1 MKHTHVLP
9 ASVLLVVAHVM
20 LALAAP
26 AAAEVLDGQRRTG
39 AFFPTNPRTTS
50 TGYGSFPRNPCRT
63 TPRPRNFAEAANKAP
78 VTLFITN
85 CGDPCTQAAA
95 LLQGRGVPYS
105 TRQIDKDPDA
115 AKALRQLIGQLQVPV
130 LKIGDNVQK
139 GFEKVLWNNLL
150 ETGRLPAR
158 QRSGGRQERPRQQ
171 GQGGELAG
179 WLSNA
184 SSNSPK
190 RCVPS
195 AGNATGTSFT
205 APRT

>member
-26 AAAEVLDGQRRTG
+26 AAAEIYRWTDSAGRVHFSDQPPDDVNRVRQLPAQPMPD
-39 AFFPTNPRTTS
+39 NPEAAKMR
-50 TGYGSFPRNPCRT
+50 
-63 TPRPRNFAEAANKAP
+63 EAANKAP

-150 ETGRLPAR
+150 D
-158 QRSGGRQERPRQQ
+158 
-171 GQGGELAG
+171 LAG
-179 WLSNA
+179 YPRAKGPAGDRNA
-184 SSNSPK
+184 PGGK
-190 RCVPS
+190 AK
-195 AGNATGTSFT
+195 AGN
-205 APRT
+205 